1 MLPFE
6 LSCVDA
12 ITLNDGHKSWWMD
25 RHVCMLS
32 LAHLEVL
39 DCLKW
44 KLIYTFCV
52 DVIFASLCVC
62 AWQCVVFV
70 LWVWLSVP
78 QKMEQHVLYRPPSE
92 ERLSPGQQP
101 PSPCVKGSQRVVT
114 LAQHISVSRIVAEI
128 IIIICRKYIPF
139 VVKGSWYLMYV
150 RQMCLYGNRRW

>member
-1 MLPFE
+1 MNGQTCLHVVISTFRGLGLFKME
-6 LSCVDA
+6 TNLYLLCGCDFCLSV
-12 ITLNDGHKSWWMD
+12 
-25 RHVCMLS
+25 
-32 LAHLEVL
+32 
-39 DCLKW
+39 
-44 KLIYTFCV
+44 
-52 DVIFASLCVC
+52 CVC

-70 LWVWLSVP
+70 LWVWLSGP

-139 VVKGSWYLMYV
+139 CGQGILVFDVCETVLSNVL